1 MFLYLLYLNGLVRSV
16 ARRRDPAGG
25 RRWHGAAGQTTA
37 EYALVLLGAAAIAML
52 IVTWAT
58 KSGAIDRLF
67 EAVVSNVIGAVT

>member
-1 MFLYLLYLNGLVRSV
+1 MFLYLFYLNALVRSV
-16 ARRRDPAGG
+16 ARRRDPAGV

-58 KSGAIDRLF
+58 KSGAIDKLF
-67 EAVVSNVIGAVT
+67 EAVVSHVIGAVT